1 MTMEETQV
9 VIAGGGPV
17 GMTLA
22 LELASHGI
30 RSILA
35 ERRAT
40 TTSHPKMDLTN
51 GRSMELFRRL
61 GMADKLRAVGVPE
74 DRTLDIL
81 WATSAAGHPLHRFPY
96 APRTQLRA
104 EIRARNDGTDLLEP
118 GMRISQ
124 IIVEPVLKKSIEE
137 NPLIDVRFGYAFEAL
152 EQHADSVVV
161 QLRNTATDAIQS
173 VRCKYLAGC
182 DGGGSTVRT
191 RLGIQMEGAHNIA
204 RVLMVHFKS
213 TAVDVLGKWGIAYH
227 LQTGMGSL
235 IAQDDR
241 ETWTLHSVLA
251 PGTDESALDPAA
263 VLRAFA
269 GRDFDFEILVSN
281 PWSPHQVVA
290 QKYVAGRVVLAGDA
304 AHQFIPSGGYGM
316 NTGIG
321 DAVDVG
327 WKLAAV
333 LNGWGGP
340 GLIASYEQERRP
352 VAIRNREA
360 AQRHFGIRRK
370 IAGQYA
376 AAKAEGPLD
385 EQSEAGAARRAK
397 LGAVIGDLGNAENE
411 CWGIEYGYRYDGSAI
426 VCAGEESLPPL
437 DPLVYSPI
445 PVPGA
450 RLPHL
455 FLEDG
460 SALFDHLGREFTLL
474 SIGAVSAGEFAK
486 SAETLSMPLKVLRL
500 KDASAQ
506 RILGN
511 RLILVRPDHHIAW
524 LGPDAPADC
533 MRILKRVTAAGWE
546 LAQRVFRN

>member
-1 MTMEETQV
+1 MTMEDTQV

-35 ERRAT
+35 ERRAS

-74 DRTLDIL
+74 GRPLDIL
-81 WATSAAGHPLHRFPY
+81 WATTATGHPLHRFPY

-104 EIRARNDGTDLLEP
+104 EIRARNDGSDLLEP

-137 NPLIDVRFGYAFEAL
+137 NPLVDVRFGCAFESL
-152 EQHADSVVV
+152 EQDADSVVV
-161 QLRNTATDAIQS
+161 NLRAAKTDTMQS
-173 VRCKYLAGC
+173 VRCKYLVGC
-182 DGGGSTVRT
+182 DGGASTVRT
-191 RLGIQMEGAHNIA
+191 RLGIQVQGTHDIA
-204 RVLMVHFKS
+204 RVLMVHFRS

-263 VLRAFA
+263 VLRAFV

-290 QKYVAGRVVLAGDA
+290 EKYVDGRVLLAGDA

-352 VAIRNREA
+352 VAIRNRAA
-360 AQRHFGIRRK
+360 AQRHFDIRRK
-370 IAGQYA
+370 IAGEYA
-376 AAKAEGPLD
+376 AAKAQGPLD
-385 EQSEAGAARRAK
+385 EESEAGAARRAK
-397 LGAVIGDLGNAENE
+397 LGAVIGALGNAENE
-411 CWGIEYGYRYDGSAI
+411 CWGIEHGYRYDGSAI
-426 VCAGEESLPPL
+426 ICAGEESLPPL
-437 DPLVYSPI
+437 DPLVYSPV

-455 FLEDG
+455 FLEEG
-460 SALFDHLGREFTLL
+460 SALFDHLGREFTVL
-474 SIGAVSAGEFAK
+474 SVGDVSAGDFEK
-486 SAETLSMPLKVLRL
+486 SAETLGLPLTALSL
-500 KDASAQ
+500 KDEIAQ

-511 RLILVRPDHHIAW
+511 RIILVRPDHHIAW
-524 LGPDAPADC
+524 IGDHAPADC
-533 MRILKRVTAAGWE
+533 ARILKRATGAS
-546 LAQRVFRN
+546 